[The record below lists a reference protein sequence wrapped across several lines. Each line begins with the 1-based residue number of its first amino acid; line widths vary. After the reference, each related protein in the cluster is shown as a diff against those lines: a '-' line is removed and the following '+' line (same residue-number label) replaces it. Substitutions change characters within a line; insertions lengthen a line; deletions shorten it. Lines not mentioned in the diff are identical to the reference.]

1 MNEQYKHNLDGK
13 SVIKPYGTVKLKN
26 FFLNGALIF
35 CLVSLVAETHNETV
49 SLQKSLASCYPFHVF
64 FRAGFGWPGESWG
77 CILSIQCVV
86 FYQGDLGFLACVGAW
101 GGLSC
106 LFCWGAQLQLTKF
119 REEQL
124 LPVIFAP
131 EKAAQQCVSTD
142 CCMPVVARPFLSCI
156 DLLRVCNANKTQSPK
171 VKNMI

>member
-1 MNEQYKHNLDGK
+1 MEQSL
-13 SVIKPYGTVKLKN
+13 LKD
-26 FFLNGALIF
+26 
-35 CLVSLVAETHNETV
+35 H
-49 SLQKSLASCYPFHVF
+49 LASCYPFHVF

-77 CILSIQCVV
+77 CIPHEFTVSCLYYGWLRLLV
-86 FYQGDLGFLACVGAW
+86 CVGAW

-106 LFCWGAQLQLTKF
+106 EFCWDVQLQLAEF

-142 CCMPVVARPFLSCI
+142 CWMPVVARPFLSCS
-156 DLLRVCNANKTQSPK
+156 DLLWVCNANKTQPPK